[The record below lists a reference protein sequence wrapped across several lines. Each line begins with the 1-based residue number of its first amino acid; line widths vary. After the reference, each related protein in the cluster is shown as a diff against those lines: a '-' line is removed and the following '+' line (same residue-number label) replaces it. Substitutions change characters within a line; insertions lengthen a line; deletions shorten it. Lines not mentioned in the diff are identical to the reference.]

1 MDSKIEADVSRRVT
15 VFAEFDEVGII
26 ESHQLGTQTSKK
38 EFSRTS
44 RILDEY
50 LRPTDPSASNYNSL
64 VQNGNIMMVAPQS
77 ADSGSQIPIPEQ
89 PPVPELAPQPVR
101 PLLMS
106 THSEAQFGS
115 ITSLNAAR
123 R

>member
-38 EFSRTS
+38 DLSRTS

-50 LRPTDPSASNYNSL
+50 LRPTEPSASNYNSV
-64 VQNGNIMMVAPQS
+64 VQNGNIMMAS

-115 ITSLNAAR
+115 ITSLSAAR
-123 R
+123 Q